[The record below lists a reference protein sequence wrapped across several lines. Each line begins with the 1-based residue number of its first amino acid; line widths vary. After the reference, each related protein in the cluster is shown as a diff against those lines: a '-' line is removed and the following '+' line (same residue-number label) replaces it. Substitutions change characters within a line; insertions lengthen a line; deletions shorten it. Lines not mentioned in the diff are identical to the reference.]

1 MWSDEVVEE
10 YKHHNYRISAFK
22 GVKTV
27 SDIVP
32 IFKLFV
38 KGFNNIVRYVIFKV
52 CNSNMF
58 NLNIDLV
65 GAL

>member
-10 YKHHNYRISAFK
+10 YKHHNYRIIAFK

-27 SDIVP
+27 SNIVP

-58 NLNIDLV
+58 NTKY
-65 GAL
+65 